1 MRVFVADFLAW
12 NLSAGLSSESKVV
25 EVEVDVEKERE
36 RERGYIPPTR
46 VLRQLDD
53 RHTDGGGV

>member
-36 RERGYIPPTR
+36 REG
-46 VLRQLDD
+46 V
-53 RHTDGGGV
+53 HTAHTCTKAA